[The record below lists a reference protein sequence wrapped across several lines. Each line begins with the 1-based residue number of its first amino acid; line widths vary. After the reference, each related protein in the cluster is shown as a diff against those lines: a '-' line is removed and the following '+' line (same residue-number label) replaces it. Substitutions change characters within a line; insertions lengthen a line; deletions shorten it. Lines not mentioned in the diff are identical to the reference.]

1 LNNKSLKQ
9 IVTFIALL
17 LALCHLIWPNLA
29 IDFITIV
36 LLIAATIPWLA
47 PLFKSLEFPGGWKVE
62 FQDLQKTSDKADAIG
77 LLSPVTEKSEKE
89 TEYSF
94 LLVAEQD
101 PNLALAGLR
110 IELEKKLNTLAFSFG
125 HEIRSRGIGSIL
137 REVLNKELINKEE
150 YSILTD
156 MVGLMNQA
164 VHGAQV
170 DKRAAEWAI
179 NIGPRLLKTLE
190 ERAEGPWK

>member
-1 LNNKSLKQ
+1 VNNKKLRQ
-9 IVTFIALL
+9 IVTFLALL
-17 LALCHLIWPNLA
+17 LALGHIIWPNLA

-36 LLIAATIPWLA
+36 LLIAAIMPWLA
-47 PLFKSLEFPGGWKVE
+47 PLFKSFQFPGGWKIE
-62 FQDLQKTSDKADAIG
+62 FQDLQKTSDRADAVG
-77 LLSPVTEKSEKE
+77 LLSSVTNDPEKVSDH
-89 TEYSF
+89 SF
-94 LLVAEQD
+94 LLVKEQD

-110 IELEKKLNTLAFSFG
+110 IALERRLNSLAFSFG
-125 HEIRSRGIGSIL
+125 HEIRSRGIGNIL
-137 REVLNKELINKEE
+137 REVLKKDLINKEE

-156 MVGLMNQA
+156 MVALMNQA

-179 NIGPRLLKTLE
+179 NIGPKLLKNLE